1 MCTAVRACKRC
12 ETEKEINNLPCP
24 PIYICAAGPLIS
36 FTSPSFLLPLFYR
49 LPIHLRHARLDVYP
63 RALTNRSRR
72 EKLSVSLV
80 FFFLFSTCV
89 FIAELCKFCSA
100 DFSKNKTLVLSV
112 DHQSF
117 FFFFFLRFYENVGT
131 KDQTFSPPPPVQ
143 LNGFAKF
150 RLRIIHPLF

>member
-80 FFFLFSTCV
+80 FFSFYFQLASLLRNCASFVVQT
-89 FIAELCKFCSA
+89 FR
-100 DFSKNKTLVLSV
+100 KTKLWSCRSIIKV
-112 DHQSF
+112 F
-117 FFFFFLRFYENVGT
+117 FFFFCGFMKMSEQKIKHFFLLLQCSWMGLQNLGSE
-131 KDQTFSPPPPVQ
+131 
-143 LNGFAKF
+143 
-150 RLRIIHPLF
+150 